1 MKHELI
7 YIFHILGQGFLYIR
21 PSDQFE
27 LSDAPVDWRCIDL
40 KDADDDA
47 LFDWLCAT
55 AQQTTTVKYLILWCK
70 RKSDPT
76 KIFHIKVR
84 GKKLNVL
91 YEDTER
97 LDFDDSHIYSV
108 MLIPCVRLKNLLPY
122 PILFSYDPVEL
133 EITKLESGE
142 EKQLPYA
149 IFGKSCMCHWCASN
163 LF

>member
-1 MKHELI
+1 M
-7 YIFHILGQGFLYIR
+7 YIR

-40 KDADDDA
+40 KEDTDDVS
-47 LFDWLCAT
+47 LFNWLCFPT
-55 AQQTTTVKYLILWCK
+55 QPPPTVKYLILWCK
-70 RKSDPT
+70 QKSNPT
-76 KIFHIKVR
+76 KLFHIKVC
-84 GKKLNVL
+84 GKKINVL

-97 LDFDDSHIYSV
+97 LDLDESHIYNV
-108 MLIPCVRLKNLLPY
+108 MLIPCLRLKNLLPY

-149 IFGKSCMCHWCASN
+149 IFGKSCM
-163 LF
+163 